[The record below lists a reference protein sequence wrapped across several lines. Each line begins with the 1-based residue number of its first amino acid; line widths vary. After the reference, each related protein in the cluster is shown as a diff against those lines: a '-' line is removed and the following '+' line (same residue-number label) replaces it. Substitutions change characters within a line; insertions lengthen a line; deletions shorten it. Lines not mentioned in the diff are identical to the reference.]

1 MFPLK
6 QNQLSV
12 QPRFLIHSNW
22 ISQAYRCNLIAEQP
36 PLGSEDDT
44 KFVGFSWRM
53 MSKKLGGWKFIGKNN
68 KFCVFCLLQFD
79 MFVDFCWN
87 HWWIKHGGSKS
98 LQKKKI
104 LPNPCRPTVHEGWS
118 MKLKT
123 SLDPY
128 HGPFCVCS
136 TVEISPTTFFGRS
149 TRKRCFPENLR
160 GKIWCCTV
168 FVVVKKPRGFAKK
181 TTKRSGSCCEKPI
194 PCIKEVAQ
202 KYSVTMGFKNRR
214 VQLGQVKWPREKIYP
229 GRLPPKL
236 YVRHPGELF
245 SGKKP
250 WAPGRHPGKYL
261 WMVWLD
267 GMCWIGI
274 LGSSHTKPQDPMGF
288 FQPKWVWRRKEIHR
302 NFRSGS
308 WNFWA
313 SPNSTVTFM
322 GFLNIMI

>member
-1 MFPLK
+1 MF
-6 QNQLSV
+6 
-12 QPRFLIHSNW
+12 
-22 ISQAYRCNLIAEQP
+22 
-36 PLGSEDDT
+36 
-44 KFVGFSWRM
+44 FVWS
-53 MSKKLGGWKFIGKNN
+53 SLT
-68 KFCVFCLLQFD
+68 CLLILLESLTD
-79 MFVDFCWN
+79 KN
-87 HWWIKHGGSKS
+87 GGSKS
-98 LQKKKI
+98 LQKKI

-168 FVVVKKPRGFAKK
+168 FVVVKKPRFCGKNNENKWQLLRKANSLRKG
-181 TTKRSGSCCEKPI
+181 SGSDS
-194 PCIKEVAQ
+194 
-202 KYSVTMGFKNRR
+202 SVTMGFKNRR

-261 WMVWLD
+261 RMVWLD